1 MAETRL
7 GCVEVSEVVPPGR
20 HVRMHREADIG
31 LLATGKTLK
40 PKLAPTHPAMLAAV
54 GTCGTCRTTRNVA
67 LARAMTTSLALIRL
81 CAKQIVPPVLM
92 TSPSTTSHCPIS
104 AVPMKSTASEMVAS
118 HAPPSIACAQL

>member
-67 LARAMTTSLALIRL
+67 LARDDNVIGLN
-81 CAKQIVPPVLM
+81 
-92 TSPSTTSHCPIS
+92 
-104 AVPMKSTASEMVAS
+104 
-118 HAPPSIACAQL
+118 